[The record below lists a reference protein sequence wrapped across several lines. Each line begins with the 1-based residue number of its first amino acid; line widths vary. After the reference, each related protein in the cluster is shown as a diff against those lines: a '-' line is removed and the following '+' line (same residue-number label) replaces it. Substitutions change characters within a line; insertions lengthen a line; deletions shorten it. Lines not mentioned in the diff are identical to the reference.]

1 MSWRNKFTGWHD
13 SWAMVINSETSNEKN
28 DRSNISDLLTAEEK
42 SKYNSRLSQGD
53 VFTVSF

>member
-42 SKYNSRLSQGD
+42 SK
-53 VFTVSF
+53 V